1 MYHDA
6 VYAYYTLAGVSGA
19 CSVLVS
25 ATLCLYGSLRTPAT
39 RLLLL
44 VHLTLF
50 LEELSSL
57 PYIYNPVESLCDT
70 VSFLHFYSGL
80 ANAVAVGL
88 LVISYR
94 YHFFEEKADS
104 VKLVFKYSVLLVLG
118 FPLITVLPFI
128 TDSYSNNND
137 VWCTMQVHTKTTN
150 IWAIAIFYFPA
161 WSILLIST
169 IILVYTMCQVYSIDQ
184 EIGSNMF
191 STTGMYSIISILAW
205 IPRSIARFINY
216 GGGEVDNNA
225 FLYAYI
231 PVYVAGILYTCVFLR
246 EKKSLLLFDRW
257 SDWTGD
263 AETSGELRVSF
274 TFESNQSAAQLD
286 GLGSPRSPGTRPRAR
301 QRPQSLDN
309 RVKRAFYSPLLD
321 KIVDDDGEEDCSAPR
336 TLFFP

>member
-1 MYHDA
+1 MYHGA
-6 VYAYYTLAGVSGA
+6 VYAYYALAGVSGA
-19 CSVLVS
+19 CSILVS

-44 VHLTLF
+44 VHVTLF

-57 PYIYNPVESLCDT
+57 PYVYNGVEFLCSA
-70 VSFLHFYSGL
+70 VSFFHFYSGL

-88 LVISYR
+88 LVVSYR
-94 YHFFEEKADS
+94 YHFFEEKAES
-104 VKLVFKYSVLLVLG
+104 VKLIFKYSVLLVLG
-118 FPLITVLPFI
+118 FPLITLLPFA
-128 TDSYSNNND
+128 TDSYTNNNE
-137 VWCTMQVHTKTTN
+137 VWCTMQVDTQTTN
-150 IWAIAIFYFPA
+150 IWAIAVFYFWA
-161 WSILLIST
+161 WTILLIST
-169 IILVYTMCQVYSIDQ
+169 FILIYTMYQVYSIDQ

-191 STTGMYSIISILAW
+191 STTGMYSIISIVAW
-205 IPRSIARFINY
+205 IPRSVARFINFR
-216 GGGEVDNNA
+216 GGGMDNMA

-263 AETSGELRVSF
+263 AETSDESRVSF
-274 TFESNQSAAQLD
+274 TFESNQSAAQLE
-286 GLGSPRSPGTRPRAR
+286 GLGSPRSPGASPRAR

-321 KIVDDDGEEDCSAPR
+321 KIVDDDGDEDGSVPR
-336 TLFFP
+336 TLFP